1 MIKKLDF
8 KITSNET
15 LNKQTFL
22 LKVTPVNGEILHD
35 AYPGQFVQLWIPDSS
50 SIFLRRPLSI
60 NYYDKENNEIWLLIQ
75 SVGGGTKKITEMK
88 VGESIDLLFPLGNK
102 FSMPKNNQKHY

>member
-35 AYPGQFVQLWIPDSS
+35 AYPGQFVQIG
-50 SIFLRRPLSI
+50 RAH
-60 NYYDKENNEIWLLIQ
+60 
-75 SVGGGTKKITEMK
+75 V
-88 VGESIDLLFPLGNK
+88 
-102 FSMPKNNQKHY
+102 